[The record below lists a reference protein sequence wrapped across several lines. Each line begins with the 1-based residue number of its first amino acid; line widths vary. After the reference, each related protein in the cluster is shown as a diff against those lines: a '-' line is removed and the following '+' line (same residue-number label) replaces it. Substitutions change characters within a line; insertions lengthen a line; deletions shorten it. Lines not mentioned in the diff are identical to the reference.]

1 MLCIRKKTQ
10 EQTLFDMFQILKI
23 EQYKKSVLQ
32 QRYLEVLKNF
42 HVRARHLEI
51 MFYMT
56 RLIVTIGS
64 ILVPAFLSIQ
74 GTTQQTQIYW
84 ATWVISLSVTI
95 SNGIMS
101 LFKLDKKYFFINTTL
116 EMLHSEGW
124 QYIALSGRYAGKDA
138 LVPATHENQFLM
150 FSHMAE
156 KIKMRQVEEEYW
168 KFTDTSGVGNAT
180 NQKVPLISPTPQ
192 VQQGQITSLPDPQKN
207 AIEQWVGDMN
217 SNLLGLQRRAGNI
230 STRLDGRQ
238 SGSKN
243 SGISESPEE
252 TPLSVRSN
260 LPASPYSREAVV
272 PVSRSSQKGGEI
284 PQNTVIK
291 VMLEESDDWDGTED
305 KS

>member
-1 MLCIRKKTQ
+1 MLCIRKKTP
-10 EQTLFDMFQILKI
+10 EQALFDMFQTLKI

-32 QRYLEVLKNF
+32 QRYLEVLRNF
-42 HVRARHLEI
+42 HVRARRLEV
-51 MFYMT
+51 MFYVT

-74 GTTQQTQIYW
+74 GSTQQTQIYW

-138 LVPATHENQFLM
+138 IVPATHDNQFLV

-180 NQKVPLISPTPQ
+180 NQKAPLISPTPQ
-192 VQQGQITSLPDPQKN
+192 VQQGQITSLPDQQKN
-207 AIEQWVGDMN
+207 VIEQWVGDMN
-217 SNLLGLQRRAGNI
+217 SNLLGLQPRTRNI
-230 STRLDGRQ
+230 SSRVDGRQ
-238 SGSKN
+238 GGSTN
-243 SGISESPEE
+243 PGISESSEE
-252 TPLSVRSN
+252 TPVPMRPG
-260 LPASPYSREAVV
+260 LPTTPTFRETAV
-272 PVSRSSQKGGEI
+272 PVSPTSQRGVQVPK
-284 PQNTVIK
+284 NTV
-291 VMLEESDDWDGTED
+291 VQVVLEESDVWNRTED
-305 KS
+305 